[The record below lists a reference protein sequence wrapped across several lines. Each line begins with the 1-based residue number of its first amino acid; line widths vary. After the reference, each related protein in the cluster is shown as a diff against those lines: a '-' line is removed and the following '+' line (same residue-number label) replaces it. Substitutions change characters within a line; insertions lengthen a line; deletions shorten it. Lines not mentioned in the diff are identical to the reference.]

1 MKLGI
6 ASPQVIGIVGGGFV
20 GITLAAHLVQNVDV
34 KVVLFERDAKKTEL
48 FRQGKYQVFEPEL
61 DAVLD
66 KARTEDRL
74 QFENESAENLDLV
87 FICVGTPKGVSQAK
101 QLAVFA
107 SVIKNLED
115 RIRENGL
122 IFLRSTVSLGT
133 TDLLGKEISS
143 STRSDLSLFFAPER
157 TAEGNAMHEL
167 RTLPQVLGCAFG
179 SMRDGISALNALG
192 FTIIETSS
200 AKAAELVKLTC
211 NTWRDTIF
219 AFANEIAM
227 IADQENI
234 DSREVIN
241 SANIDYI
248 RGGIPKPGPVGGPC
262 LSKDSHILISSL
274 QNHQNSMILAG
285 RNLNESITNKLA
297 NHIVLES
304 KSSEGYFIQFLG
316 AAFKG
321 RPFTNDVR
329 GGIADQLISLLN
341 ETSSSNLHYRITD
354 KTLDRED
361 LLGLEQYWTKTDFF
375 EDPDMVIIGHDGES
389 LFDAETVDF
398 LQQLDSN
405 VTVID
410 LWGIMNSF
418 QNINAK
424 VLIFGSGDFL

>member
-1 MKLGI
+1 MKSGI

-20 GITLAAHLVQNVDV
+20 GITLAAHLVQNRDV
-34 KVVLFERDAKKTEL
+34 KVVLFERDTKKTEL

-66 KARTEDRL
+66 KARVENRL
-74 QFENESAENLDLV
+74 EFNDESLEILDLV
-87 FICVGTPKGVSQAK
+87 FICVGTPKGVSQTN
-101 QLAVFA
+101 QLAVFT
-107 SVIKNLED
+107 SVVKYLEH

-122 IFLRSTVSLGT
+122 IFLRSTVPLGT

-167 RTLPQVLGCAFG
+167 RTLPQILGCALG
-179 SMRDGISALNALG
+179 SMMKGISALNALG
-192 FTIIETSS
+192 FMTVETSS

-241 SANIDYI
+241 SANFNYI

-285 RNLNESITNKLA
+285 RNLNESITRKLA
-297 NHIVLES
+297 DYIVLES
-304 KSSEGYFIQFLG
+304 KSSDSYSIQFLG

-321 RPFTNDVR
+321 KPFTNDVR
-329 GGIADQLISLLN
+329 EGIADRLISLLN
-341 ETSSSNLHYRITD
+341 ENSSLNLQFRITD
-354 KTLDRED
+354 KSLDRED
-361 LLGLEQYWTKTDFF
+361 LLGLAQYWSKREFL
-375 EDPDMVIIGHDGES
+375 EDPNMVIIGHDGES
-389 LFDAETVDF
+389 LFDSETVDF
-398 LQQLDSN
+398 LQHLDTN
-405 VTVID
+405 VTIID
-410 LWGIMNSF
+410 LWGSMNSL

-424 VLIFGSGDFL
+424 ILTFGSGNFL

>member
-20 GITLAAHLVQNVDV
+20 GITLASHLVQNGDV
-34 KVVLFERDAKKTEL
+34 KVVLFERDTKKTEL

-66 KARTEDRL
+66 KARIENRL
-74 QFENESAENLDLV
+74 QFEDESAENLDLV

-101 QLAVFA
+101 QLAVFT
-107 SVIKNLED
+107 SVVKNLEN

-167 RTLPQVLGCAFG
+167 RTLPQVLGCALG
-179 SMRDGISALNALG
+179 SIGDGSSALKALG
-192 FTIIETSS
+192 FTTIETSS

-227 IADQENI
+227 IADQEGV
-234 DSREVIN
+234 DSREVIT
-241 SANIDYI
+241 SANLNYV

-262 LSKDSHILISSL
+262 LSKDSHILISNL
-274 QNHQNSMILAG
+274 RNHSNSMILAG
-285 RNLNESITNKLA
+285 RNLNESITKKLA
-297 NHIVLES
+297 AYIILES
-304 KSSEGYFIQFLG
+304 RSNEKYLVQFLG

-321 RPFTNDVR
+321 KPFTNDVR
-329 GGIADQLISLLN
+329 EGLADQLISLL
-341 ETSSSNLHYRITD
+341 TGAAGSNLHYRITD
-354 KTLDRED
+354 KTLERED
-361 LLGLEQYWTKTDFF
+361 LLGLEQYWTRVDFF
-375 EDPDMVIIGHDGES
+375 ENPNMVIIGHDGES
-389 LFDAETVDF
+389 LFDPETVNY
-398 LQQLDSN
+398 LQNLANN
-405 VTVID
+405 VSIID
-410 LWGIMNSF
+410 LWGSVSSI
-418 QNINAK
+418 QNIKAQI
-424 VLIFGSGDFL
+424 LTFGSGNFL